1 MSLSEDHAYVHN
13 VSNQWWNNIIKDHA
27 QGEHLSHHTPYSLE
41 QIETCSICE
50 VQVKQNILQKLTSF
64 SCSKVFLHG
73 CYMSILISV
82 YNGGGFRKTQ
92 ICSSSSHM
100 LLWRLSESGMLQG
113 LLQANT
119 TDLET
124 LLGDNQIV
132 LKWKAQIMVS
142 GVSVTIIC
150 GYVAINTNLETNLC

>member
-1 MSLSEDHAYVHN
+1 
-13 VSNQWWNNIIKDHA
+13 
-27 QGEHLSHHTPYSLE
+27 
-41 QIETCSICE
+41 
-50 VQVKQNILQKLTSF
+50 
-64 SCSKVFLHG
+64 
-73 CYMSILISV
+73 
-82 YNGGGFRKTQ
+82 
-92 ICSSSSHM
+92 M